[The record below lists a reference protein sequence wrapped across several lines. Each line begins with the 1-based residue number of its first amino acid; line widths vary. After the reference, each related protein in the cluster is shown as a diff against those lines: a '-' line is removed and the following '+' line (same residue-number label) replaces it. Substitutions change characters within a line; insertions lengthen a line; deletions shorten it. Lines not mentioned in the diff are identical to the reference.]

1 MKLIISKRHINGQL
15 KKFGFREAEE
25 GVYDIINKYHL
36 GLVKNVASK
45 KQSLQGGRVAMPLE
59 YFGGETS
66 SYTSSPNFT
75 DISSTNSWVRPTLP
89 LNDPS
94 GFLGTQKALDP
105 FVGGG
110 APCFQVP
117 KSSCK
122 EALSHLDIE
131 HSKNLVEKTKL
142 KFETLMTKVLNKVSK
157 SSKSSSVLKQSEL
170 KSVLNQQSYK
180 KFKL

>member
-15 KKFGFREAEE
+15 KKFGFREADD
-25 GVYDIINKYHL
+25 GVYDLINNYHL
-36 GLVKNVASK
+36 DLVKHITSK
-45 KQSLQGGRVAMPLE
+45 RPSQRGGRVAMPLE

-66 SYTSSPNFT
+66 SYTSSPKFT
-75 DISSTNSWVRPTLP
+75 DISSTNSWIRPSLS

-105 FVGGG
+105 FVGGA

-122 EALSHLDIE
+122 EALAHLDIE
-131 HSKNLVEKTKL
+131 HSKHLVEESKL
-142 KFETLMTKVLNKVSK
+142 KFEKLMTKVFNKVRK
-157 SSKSSSVLKQSEL
+157 SSKLSSTLKESEL